1 MSTFILKIIA
11 IIFMTVDHIK
21 YAFPSCVNEFT
32 IYFGRI
38 AFPLFAFCCV
48 QSYLHTSNLEKYMK
62 RLLIAGIISEIPFL
76 LFNSLPTLNV
86 VGLNIEFTLVLGI
99 LAIKTYES
107 INNKAKGLLSVVG
120 IGIIADLAKVDYGIF
135 GVLLIFSFYIFKDSK
150 FKTLL
155 ASSLVISGKYLYRIL
170 ILGVGFTEYPIKNWI
185 CTLIP
190 AFIVLL
196 YNGKKG
202 ASLKFLFYIFYPL
215 HFLILYFLSP
225 YTFNLLNL

>member
-76 LFNSLPTLNV
+76 LFNSLPTFNV

-150 FKTLL
+150 FKTLF

-202 ASLKFLFYIFYPL
+202 ASLKLLFYIFYPL
-215 HFLILYFLSP
+215 HFLIFYFLSP
-225 YTFNLLNL
+225 YVHI